1 MTNYKNYSLKLLEC
15 ILDCF
20 NGGARNMYY
29 AIYDKKYNLLR
40 IGYSKNIDDVK
51 ISDNEVIEYGD
62 FRTMVDSLDYYEE
75 MR

>member
-1 MTNYKNYSLKLLEC
+1 
-15 ILDCF
+15 
-20 NGGARNMYY
+20 MYY

-40 IGYSKNIDDVK
+40 IGYSEKIDDVK

-62 FRTMVDSLDYYEE
+62 FRTMVDSLDYYDE

>member
-1 MTNYKNYSLKLLEC
+1 
-15 ILDCF
+15 
-20 NGGARNMYY
+20 MYY

-40 IGYSKNIDDVK
+40 IGYSKNINDVK

-62 FRTMVDSLDYYEE
+62 FRTMVDSLNYYDE